1 MYQYLMQRLEQ
12 SNLKQYE
19 ISNFGKIGHE
29 STHNKVYWLNE
40 EYYGFGA
47 GASGYVDGVRYTNL
61 NPVRHYIDAIN
72 KNQRPILTQTEPTFE
87 EKMEEE
93 MFLGL
98 RMNQGVNIERFKYKF
113 GLPIESV
120 FGQTIENL
128 LGRNLLQKQQQNISL
143 TERGK
148 VIGNEVF
155 EAFLLNL

>member
-29 STHNKVYWLNE
+29 STIISLLAE

-72 KNQRPILTQTEPTFE
+72 KNEQPILTQTEPTFE

-98 RMNQGVNIERFKYKF
+98 E
-113 GLPIESV
+113 
-120 FGQTIENL
+120 
-128 LGRNLLQKQQQNISL
+128 
-143 TERGK
+143 
-148 VIGNEVF
+148 
-155 EAFLLNL
+155 

>member
-1 MYQYLMQRLEQ
+1 
-12 SNLKQYE
+12 
-19 ISNFGKIGHE
+19 
-29 STHNKVYWLNE
+29 
-40 EYYGFGA
+40 
-47 GASGYVDGVRYTNL
+47 
-61 NPVRHYIDAIN
+61 
-72 KNQRPILTQTEPTFE
+72 
-87 EKMEEE
+87 

-98 RMNQGVNIERFKYKF
+98 RMNQGVNTERFKYKF

-155 EAFLLNL
+155 EAFYLTSKISIF